1 MDAKGG
7 KVRRSLVVMMVG
19 VLALLGCATAN
30 GEPDGPVPDSLTLTG
45 TVTYLGRMALPP
57 DALLT
62 VTLEDV
68 SRADAP
74 AVTLA
79 QSQVALNGQQ
89 VPIPFTLVYPAS
101 AVQARSVY
109 SARARI
115 TVGDRLMF
123 TTTERNGVDP
133 LNPAPI
139 ELRLTSVQP
148 MDAPPVP
155 DASLTD
161 TYWKVVDVRGQPVQV
176 AENAREPHLVLN
188 SQDNRLSGSGGVNR
202 LMGGY
207 TLVGN
212 SLTFSQVA
220 TTMMAGPPEAM
231 QQEQAVLA
239 ALATVRG
246 FGIAGNDL
254 TLTDE
259 AGAPVL
265 KAVAVALR

>member
-1 MDAKGG
+1 MRAG
-7 KVRRSLVVMMVG
+7 LVILIMSVVAM
-19 VLALLGCATAN
+19 LGCASAAAD
-30 GEPDGPVPDSLTLTG
+30 PQGPVPDSLTLTG
-45 TVTYLGRMALPP
+45 SATYRERIALPP

-68 SRADAP
+68 SLADAP

-79 QSQVALNGQQ
+79 QTQIALNGQQ
-89 VPIPFTLVYPAS
+89 VPIPFSLIYPAS
-101 AVQARSVY
+101 AVQPQSVY
-109 SARARI
+109 AVRARI
-115 TVGDRLMF
+115 TVGEQLMF
-123 TTTERNGVDP
+123 TTTEHNRVDA

-139 ELRLTSVQP
+139 ELLMTSVAP

-161 TYWKVVDVRGQPVQV
+161 TYWKLTEVRGQPIG
-176 AENAREPHLVLN
+176 ASEAAREPHLVLH
-188 SQDNRLSGSGGVNR
+188 SEDGRLAGSGGVNR
-202 LMGGY
+202 MMGGY
-207 TLVGN
+207 TVAGN
-212 SLTFSQVA
+212 TLMFSQVA

-231 QQEQAVLA
+231 QQEQTILA

-246 FGIAGNDL
+246 FGISGNDL
-254 TLTDE
+254 TLFDE